1 MVISIPEA
9 AGLAVSFAHMNGT
22 VRRLRGALAAGLPLA
37 FLAWTLA
44 GAACAQPPSDPKGY
58 LKELRMR
65 LPASK
70 PWEEWLGATGELPPL
85 QPLGARAAYLPD
97 PFTFADGR
105 RVRSPQDW
113 PQRRAE
119 IRRLFEHY
127 ITGKWPPP
135 PKRVAAREVSRR
147 REGRVEVASVRLEL
161 DGRREPSI
169 GLHLYIPEGRGP
181 FPVFLGPAWTE
192 SWARLAV
199 RRGYLC
205 AIYAGSDNRDD
216 AAALKESYPEYDFAL
231 IARRAWAGAR
241 VLDYLETLPAA
252 DMSRVVLTGHS
263 RDGKQALY
271 LAAFDE
277 RIRAVIPS
285 SSGTFGANP
294 FRFTGERYFSES
306 LERKTRWDPE
316 WFHPRSRFFAGQEQR
331 LPLDQNLLIALVAP
345 RACLLS
351 QALHDDNDPPWG
363 AEQAYLS
370 ALKVYQWMGAGERLG
385 IRWRDQL
392 HGTHARDIEDYL
404 DWFDIQTGRAKGPWR
419 TELLFGFDWERWRQE
434 AGESIDPEHYPRQDL
449 GVTGTPAQGWT
460 QAAWQRHAPDLA
472 AKVRWLLGETP
483 PRMLAG
489 GVSPRPA
496 AVRLNAAA
504 WRRDLFDDLPLFA
517 IREGGHYGWNAPQ
530 RDRASHQQVVFG
542 DGLLGE
548 VYWPAGAEKARQ
560 RLPAVVWLH
569 GYSHAT
575 GAMWAYR
582 PELNP
587 ILALVEAGY
596 VVLSYDQHGFGTRI
610 REAGRFYERYPGWS
624 RMGLM
629 VEDARSA
636 VDFLA
641 SLEIVDPGRI
651 SLFGFSLGGTVALFT
666 AALEPRVAGV
676 VSVCGFTPLRGDRVE
691 RGGEGAERYSHLHGL
706 MPRVGFFA
714 GREERIPADFA
725 DLLALAAPRPVLV
738 VAPDWD
744 RHAHPGDIKA
754 AVESAGKVYEA
765 LNAAG
770 RLKLLEPQDVH
781 RLSGEMMDQAV
792 QWMKERL
799 R

>member
-1 MVISIPEA
+1 MAHDRRQCRCARRGHPFAILLVSSLFA
-9 AGLAVSFAHMNGT
+9 APT
-22 VRRLRGALAAGLPLA
+22 ALS
-37 FLAWTLA
+37 
-44 GAACAQPPSDPKGY
+44 AQPPADPEAY
-58 LKELRMR
+58 LQGLRAR
-65 LPASK
+65 LPVSA
-70 PWEEWLGATGELPPL
+70 PWEQWLKTTGELPTLPR
-85 QPLGARAAYLPD
+85 LGARAAYLPD
-97 PFTFADGR
+97 PFLFADGR
-105 RVRSPQDW
+105 RVRSREEWQE
-113 PQRRAE
+113 RRAE
-119 IRRLFEHY
+119 IQRLYEHF
-127 ITGKWPPP
+127 ITGRWPPA
-135 PKRVAAREVSRR
+135 PKRVTAREVSRR
-147 REGRVEVASVRLEL
+147 REGRVEVAELRLEL

-169 GLHLYIPEGRGP
+169 GLDLYIPEGRGP
-181 FPVFLGPAWTE
+181 FPVFLGPAWTAN
-192 SWARLAV
+192 WARLAL

-205 AIYAGSDNRDD
+205 AIYAGSDNHDD
-216 AAALKESYPEYDFAL
+216 AAALKDLYPDFAL
-231 IARRAWAGAR
+231 IPRRAWAGAR

-306 LERKTRWDPE
+306 LERKTRWDPS
-316 WFHPRSRFFAGQEQR
+316 WFHPRSRFFAGQEHR
-331 LPLDQNLLIALVAP
+331 LPVDQNLLLALVAP

-363 AEQAYLS
+363 VEQAYLS
-370 ALKVYQWMGAGERLG
+370 ARQVYEWMGAGERLG
-385 IRWRDQL
+385 VRWRDQL
-392 HGTHARDIEDYL
+392 HGTQARDIEDYL
-404 DWFDIQTGRAKGPWR
+404 DWFDIQIGRAKGPWR
-419 TELLFGFDWERWRQE
+419 TELLFGFEWERWRE
-434 AGESIDPEHYPRQDL
+434 AAGESIDLAQYPRRDL
-449 GVTGTPAQGWT
+449 GVTGAPAQGWT
-460 QAAWQRHAPDLA
+460 QSVWQRRAVELGA
-472 AKVRWLLGETP
+472 AIRWLLGQTP
-483 PRMLAG
+483 PRLPAG
-489 GVSPRPA
+489 GVSGRPA
-496 AVRLNAAA
+496 ARLHAAA

-530 RDRASHQQVVFG
+530 RDRTSHQQVVFG
-542 DGLLGE
+542 DDLLGE
-548 VYWPAGAEKARQ
+548 VYWPAGAEKSRQ

-596 VVLSYDQHGFGTRI
+596 VVLAYDQHGFGTRI

-636 VDFLA
+636 VDYLA
-641 SLEIVDPGRI
+641 SLEVVDPGRI

-666 AALEPRVAGV
+666 GALEPRVAGV

-691 RGGEGAERYSHLHGL
+691 RGGEGAKRYSHLHGL
-706 MPRVGFFA
+706 LPRLGFFT

-744 RHAHPGDIKA
+744 RHAHPEDISA
-754 AVESAGKVYEA
+754 AVSSAAKVYEA
-765 LNAAG
+765 LGAAG
-770 RLKLLEPQDVH
+770 KLELLVPQDVH
-781 RLSGEMMDQAV
+781 RLSGPMLEQALK
-792 QWMKERL
+792 WMRER
-799 R
+799 

>member
-1 MVISIPEA
+1 MGNDLRKHLCA
-9 AGLAVSFAHMNGT
+9 
-22 VRRLRGALAAGLPLA
+22 RRATPFCILSA
-37 FLAWTLA
+37 FLLLPWQGPL
-44 GAACAQPPSDPKGY
+44 CAQPPADPEVY
-58 LKELRMR
+58 LKELRRR
-65 LPASK
+65 LPPSE
-70 PWEEWLGATGELPPL
+70 PWDLWLRTSGELPPL
-85 QPLGARAAYLPD
+85 QPLGVRAAYLPD
-97 PFTFADGR
+97 PFTFTDGR
-105 RVRSPQDW
+105 RVRSQEDW
-113 PQRRAE
+113 QERRAE

-135 PKRVAAREVSRR
+135 PKRVAAREVARR
-147 REGRVEVASVRLEL
+147 REGRVEVVALRLQL
-161 DGRREPSI
+161 DGRRERSI
-169 GLHLYIPEGRGP
+169 GLRLYIPEGSGP

-192 SWARLAV
+192 NWARLAL

-205 AIYAGSDNRDD
+205 AIYAGSDNWDD
-216 AAALKESYPEYDFAL
+216 AAGLKDLYPDYDFAL

-252 DMSRVVLTGHS
+252 DITRVVLTGHS

-306 LERKTRWDPE
+306 LERKTRWDPT
-316 WFHPRSRFFAGQEQR
+316 WFHPRSRFFAGQEHR

-351 QALHDDNDPPWG
+351 QALNDDNDPPWG
-363 AEQAYLS
+363 VEQAYLS
-370 ALKVYQWMGAGERLG
+370 ALKVYQWMGIEERLG

-404 DWFDIQTGRAKGPWR
+404 DWFDVQIGRRKGPWR
-419 TELLFGFDWERWRQE
+419 TELLFGFDWERWRQ
-434 AGESIDPEHYPRQDL
+434 ASGESIAPERYPPQEL
-449 GVTGTPAQGWT
+449 GVTGAPVQGWT
-460 QAAWQRHAPDLA
+460 ESAWRRHAGALLA
-472 AKVRWLLGETP
+472 RVRWLLGQTP
-483 PRMLAG
+483 PRLTAG
-489 GVSPRPA
+489 GAAGRPA
-496 AVRLNAAA
+496 AVRLSAAA

-517 IREGGHYGWNAPQ
+517 IRERGHYGWNAPQ
-530 RDRASHQQVVFG
+530 CDRTSHQQVAFG
-542 DGLLGE
+542 DDLLGE
-548 VYWPAGAEKARQ
+548 VYWPAGAETGPQ
-560 RLPAVVWLH
+560 RLPAVLWLH

-596 VVLSYDQHGFGTRI
+596 VVLAYDQHGFGTRI

-629 VEDARSA
+629 VEDARSGL
-636 VDFLA
+636 DFLA
-641 SLEIVDPGRI
+641 SLEIVDPAKI

-666 AALEPRVAGV
+666 AALEPRVAGL

-691 RGGEGAERYSHLHGL
+691 RGSEGAERYSHLHGL
-706 MPRVGFFA
+706 LPRVGFFA
-714 GREERIPADFA
+714 GQEERIPADFA
-725 DLLALAAPRPVLV
+725 DLLALVAPRPVLV

-744 RHAHPGDIKA
+744 LHAHLEDIEVAVHSA
-754 AVESAGKVYEA
+754 ARVYEA
-765 LNAAG
+765 LRAAG
-770 RLKLLEPQDVH
+770 KLELFVPREVH
-781 RLSGEMMDQAV
+781 RLSGKVMEQTLK
-792 QWMKERL
+792 WMKQQL